1 MYIHIDHHDDG
12 HEDYL
17 SLKAYC
23 LRSLKLVWTQPAANC
38 RLYIA
43 TTQ

>member
-1 MYIHIDHHDDG
+1 MGFNDEKLEAIYAHDWMP
-12 HEDYL
+12 
-17 SLKAYC
+17 AF
-23 LRSLKLVWTQPAANC
+23 RSLKLVWTQPTANC